1 MAARGMDGR
10 TYPCGDESDTSL
22 YNSVKSNRGS
32 TSPVS
37 NYPNDVSTYGCH
49 DMAGNVRDWCA
60 RASAFISPGTWT
72 NPLH

>member
-1 MAARGMDGR
+1 MGRQTVTDGTGVGMAARGTDGR

-60 RASAFISPGTWT
+60 SW
-72 NPLH
+72 